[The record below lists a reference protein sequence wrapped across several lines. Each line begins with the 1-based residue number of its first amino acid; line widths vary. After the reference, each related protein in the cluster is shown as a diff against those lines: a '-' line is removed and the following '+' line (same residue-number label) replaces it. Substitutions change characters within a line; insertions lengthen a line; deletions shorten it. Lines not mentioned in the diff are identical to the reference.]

1 MLRGAS
7 RGGAATAPKKN
18 VKIKELKNM
27 RVRVRAEA
35 ELRLYNNLFTVE
47 NPMAP
52 VESAS
57 QASPE

>member
-1 MLRGAS
+1 
-7 RGGAATAPKKN
+7 
-18 VKIKELKNM
+18 M